1 MSALSDFVETGLIGF
16 CLLCNFKLVM
26 EGPNEQWRIHL
37 TQKLSLAF
45 ALSSWELISWLWN
58 VLPDGSV
65 FVCLGAWSTEQS
77 YDVIYDG
84 DFGLHGISSDSGR
97 N

>member
-1 MSALSDFVETGLIGF
+1 MKNSPDPKV
-16 CLLCNFKLVM
+16 
-26 EGPNEQWRIHL
+26 
-37 TQKLSLAF
+37 SLAF

-65 FVCLGAWSTEQS
+65 FVCLGAWSTGQS

-84 DFGLHGISSDSGR
+84 TLGYMVSVLLLEEIRDERHQPDLQGLETRVQSHGLYVKEPQ
-97 N
+97 